1 MRLDGKTAIVTG
13 GSRGIGREC
22 VRSLAAAGAKVALV
36 YQKNQEAAQ
45 QLIDELRQA
54 GIESEVT
61 PLQADV
67 RDFARAEQLVEQLEQ
82 AWGQID
88 VLVNS
93 AGVIRDG
100 LFATMG
106 PEAWSE
112 VIETNLNG
120 TYNYCH
126 AVARP
131 MISRRR
137 GSIVNLTSVAS
148 EFGSRGQVNY
158 AASKG
163 GIDGL
168 TRCLAKELA
177 ARKIR
182 VNAVAPGMIETDM
195 SQAVRNLAG
204 DNIKTIIPLKR
215 IGKPEEIASVV
226 TFLASDAASYLTGQ
240 VIRVDGGLSLG
251 GY

>member
-1 MRLDGKTAIVTG
+1 MRLEGKTALVTG
-13 GSRGIGREC
+13 GSRGIGRAC
-22 VRSLAAAGAKVALV
+22 VRALVAEGAKVAFV
-36 YQKNQEAAQ
+36 YQSSQAAAEG
-45 QLIDELRQA
+45 LAGELA
-54 GIESEVT
+54 EGGAAVKA
-61 PLQADV
+61 LQADV
-67 RDFARAEQLVEQLEQ
+67 KDFARAEQIVEQLVET
-82 AWGQID
+82 WGQID

-106 PEAWSE
+106 PDAWGE
-112 VIETNLNG
+112 VIQTNLTG

-126 AVARP
+126 AVTRP
-131 MISRRR
+131 MMSQRR
-137 GSIVNLTSVAS
+137 GSIVNISSVAA
-148 EFGSRGQVNY
+148 EFGSRGQVTY

-182 VNAVAPGMIETDM
+182 VNGVAPGMIETDM
-195 SQAVRNLAG
+195 SEVVRNLAG
-204 DNIKTIIPLKR
+204 DKIKEIIPLKR
-215 IGKPEEIASVV
+215 VGQPEEIARVV
-226 TFLASDAASYLTGQ
+226 AFLASDDASYLTGQ
-240 VIRVDGGLSLG
+240 VLRVDGGLSLG